1 MIIRDRELGK
11 DCIQNQKC
19 RILQVNRKEI
29 ARIRYVVFSRVICI
43 PKRKQILKHNF
54 ELKTKVGFNF
64 FCERLPEQ
72 KEYQWLKM
80 YILTCVLMVWTLN
93 RADAAVQEKNV
104 KQKIQSLIQNYNN
117 LEQGNFFKRCKLDL
131 SR

>member
-64 FCERLPEQ
+64 FCERLTEQ
-72 KEYQWLKM
+72 KRIFVVENVYSHM
-80 YILTCVLMVWTLN
+80 C
-93 RADAAVQEKNV
+93 ADGVDAK
-104 KQKIQSLIQNYNN
+104 S
-117 LEQGNFFKRCKLDL
+117 C
-131 SR
+131 

>member
-1 MIIRDRELGK
+1 
-11 DCIQNQKC
+11 
-19 RILQVNRKEI
+19 
-29 ARIRYVVFSRVICI
+29 
-43 PKRKQILKHNF
+43 
-54 ELKTKVGFNF
+54 
-64 FCERLPEQ
+64 
-72 KEYQWLKM
+72 M
-80 YILTCVLMVWTLN
+80 YILTCVLMVWTLA

>member
-29 ARIRYVVFSRVICI
+29 ARIRYVVFSRVIFF

-64 FCERLPEQ
+64 FCERLTEQ
-72 KEYQWLKM
+72 KRISVVENEYSHM
-80 YILTCVLMVWTLN
+80 C
-93 RADAAVQEKNV
+93 ADGAS
-104 KQKIQSLIQNYNN
+104 SL
-117 LEQGNFFKRCKLDL
+117 
-131 SR
+131 